1 MPFKNNNT
9 FIYNPEDLDFV
20 MPIYNRLENSDNY
33 SMTSRS
39 LWNYYRDEVDDIKD
53 NASDG
58 KSFDYKAKYQEN
70 QKEDLQ
76 PGNAEH
82 VDPPA
87 RAPVPKL
94 RVETTIP
101 LNYLSNLLRSLT
113 LL

>member
-1 MPFKNNNT
+1 MLQFRSCVSRINNT

-58 KSFDYKAKYQEN
+58 KSFDYKAKSGKSE
-70 QKEDLQ
+70 
-76 PGNAEH
+76 AR
-82 VDPPA
+82 PA
-87 RAPVPKL
+87 AWKCR
-94 RVETTIP
+94 TC
-101 LNYLSNLLRSLT
+101 
-113 LL
+113 